1 MKSDSLC
8 SNPDLSLPSCVIW
21 AIVNHA
27 QSQFP
32 YLKEENRNTACLIRR
47 ITSRTG
53 ASQVAPVAKNP
64 PVNAGDLRDAVLI
77 PGLGRSPGVGKATHS
92 RVLAW

>member
-1 MKSDSLC
+1 M
-8 SNPDLSLPSCVIW
+8 
-21 AIVNHA
+21 
-27 QSQFP
+27 
-32 YLKEENRNTACLIRR
+32 
-47 ITSRTG
+47 RTG

-77 PGLGRSPGVGKATHS
+77 PALGRSPGVGKATHS